1 MYDIDRPRSFF
12 IAFLE
17 EFLEETE
24 RSVLFF
30 FAFIIFFFTFLLALF
45 GRDGWYTGLI
55 GVFCLLLL
63 KARDIIEAFAELRK
77 GNYELYYAAR
87 EARRASETAEKSAGE
102 IQQIYTA
109 FNDSAV
115 RLMADNFNNKFNPAQ
130 PKDPEES
137 NLLQYLKSCQKI
149 IEAAELFFPDQ
160 PLNRPTR
167 EALNSMTAKAE
178 QYLLASLT
186 EKYHLSD
193 ESAAEIRKNAG
204 DPDKIEQLL
213 KENGADETTLN
224 WLSKIMQLLNWI
236 QSKTRVTPPASPE
249 DPSSAPAGSRNVP
262 EADAR
267 A

>member
-1 MYDIDRPRSFF
+1 MYDIDQPRSFF
-12 IAFLE
+12 ITFLE
-17 EFLEETE
+17 EFLKETE
-24 RSVLFF
+24 RSILFF
-30 FAFIIFFFTFLLALF
+30 FAFMVFFFTFLLALF

-63 KARDIIEAFAELRK
+63 KARDIVGAFGELRK
-77 GNYELYYAAR
+77 GNDELHYAAR
-87 EARRASETAEKSAGE
+87 EARRASEMAEKSAGE

-115 RLMADNFNNKFNPAQ
+115 RLMADNFHNKFNAAQ
-130 PKDPEES
+130 PEIPEES

-167 EALNSMTAKAE
+167 QALNSMTSKAE
-178 QYLLASLT
+178 DYLLASLT

-193 ESAAEIRKNAG
+193 ENADELRRNAG

-213 KENGADETTLN
+213 KAKGADETTLT

-236 QSKTRVTPPASPE
+236 QSKTRMPPQSSSSTPPVPAEAEKIPE
-249 DPSSAPAGSRNVP
+249 NSAQA
-262 EADAR
+262 
-267 A
+267 